1 MDVNLVEFPHLKLET
16 EIYRVNYLVHMMER
30 VNVELATLSETD
42 VKRND
47 K

>member
-30 VNVELATLSETD
+30 VNVELASLGETD